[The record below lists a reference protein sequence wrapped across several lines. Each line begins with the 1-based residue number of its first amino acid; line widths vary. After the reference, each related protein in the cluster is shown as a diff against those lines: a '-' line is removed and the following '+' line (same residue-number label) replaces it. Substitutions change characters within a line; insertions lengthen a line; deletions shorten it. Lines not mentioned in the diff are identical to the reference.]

1 MALPHEESLDVTESP
16 ESIQPVDEAETDP
29 TIGAVTFVGSGPG
42 DLSLLTL
49 AGARALSVADL
60 VLTDP
65 EMDLDEVR
73 GMAPAHSS
81 VHVSDGDEVQTIL
94 SAVSRGRRVVR
105 LARGDYFSDVDATG
119 VLAEVISNAG
129 LRVNVIP
136 GINRWGAAL
145 SFGAVHMTNQA
156 AALDASLSVPD
167 IEDWPSGE
175 TIIIRTTGALA
186 GKLAKQAAQRYGTDG
201 RALQLLNMGTTA
213 QLSEIVTWH
222 GIKASDVSEVYFIIG
237 PGIEES
243 RRESYAWFEGKPLF
257 DWRVV
262 APSTKDPLDA
272 LTEELAHYGASTEI
286 VATMSIEPPRAEQA
300 MEKAVR
306 GLVDGRYLW
315 LVFTSPYAVSA
326 IADRLREYG
335 LDSRAL
341 SGISLAAVGRGT
353 VEALGRL
360 GLVPDLMPVVENTTG
375 ALANEFPAYDDLID
389 PLNRVLVPSA
399 DVSVEPLLVG
409 LGKLGW
415 EVEEVTAYRTVR
427 AAPPAPEVRDDIKT
441 GMFDAVAFTSAT
453 AVRNMIGIAGKPHA
467 ATVVAAI
474 GPATAAACEMHGLR
488 VDVVAEQPTFEALA
502 EGLAK
507 FADHRRAE
515 QVAAG
520 LPTTKP
526 SQRKRRKR
534 RKVVDQSA

>member
-1 MALPHEESLDVTESP
+1 MTESLELTTP
-16 ESIQPVDEAETDP
+16 ADEAGPDQ
-29 TIGAVTFVGSGPG
+29 TIGSVTFVGSGPG
-42 DLSLLTL
+42 GLSLLTIS
-49 AGARALSVADL
+49 GARALSVADL
-60 VLTDP
+60 VLVDTDS
-65 EMDLDEVR
+65 DLEEVR
-73 GMAPAHSS
+73 AMIPAHST
-81 VHVSDGDEVQTIL
+81 VEAAGVGEVARIRGAVADGQ
-94 SAVSRGRRVVR
+94 RVVR
-105 LARGDYFSDVDATG
+105 LGRGDYFSDVDSSG
-119 VLAEVISNAG
+119 VLAEVLATHG
-129 LRVNVIP
+129 LRINVIP

-145 SFGAVHMTNQA
+145 SFGGVHFGNQCAV
-156 AALDASLSVPD
+156 LDAMVEVPD
-167 IEDWPSGE
+167 IERWPAAD
-175 TIIIRTTGALA
+175 TLILRTSGALA
-186 GKLAKQAAQRYGTDG
+186 AELASVAAERLGADG
-201 RALQLLNMGTTA
+201 ETLRMVNMGSTA
-213 QLSEIVTWH
+213 QVSELLTWREVS
-222 GIKASDVSEVYFIIG
+222 ASEHSEVYFIVG
-237 PGIEES
+237 LGIEDS
-243 RRESYAWFEGKPLF
+243 LRDRYGWFEGKPLF

-262 APSTKDPLDA
+262 TPSTKDPLDA
-272 LTEELAHYGASTEI
+272 LVEELSHYGASTEI
-286 VATMSIEPPRAEQA
+286 VATMSIEPPRTEQA

-315 LVFTSPYAVSA
+315 LVFTSPYAVTA
-326 IADRLREYG
+326 IAERLSEYG

-341 SGISLAAVGRGT
+341 SGIMLAAVGRGT
-353 VEALGRL
+353 VEALARL
-360 GLVPDLMPVVENTTG
+360 GLVPDLVPVVENTTG

-474 GPATAAACEMHGLR
+474 GPATAAACKMHGLR
-488 VDVVAEQPTFEALA
+488 VDVVADQPTFESLA
-502 EGLAK
+502 EGLAE
-507 FADHRRAE
+507 FADRRRAE

-520 LPTTKP
+520 LPPTKP

-534 RKVVDQSA
+534 RKVVEADA